1 LTDAPNFG
9 GLSVMDVIVRET
21 SIGGGMIATPCCRR
35 PVGGSHG
42 EDAMIDAARIF
53 ASACTVACGA
63 LAKTVAPATAIRSL
77 GRPQK
82 RQERQESSE

>member
-1 LTDAPNFG
+1 MHCIRKRAGSIGNGLDRREAWPYTAKPLTDAPNFG

-53 ASACTVACGA
+53 ASACTVAA
-63 LAKTVAPATAIRSL
+63 R
-77 GRPQK
+77 
-82 RQERQESSE
+82 